1 MKRTITYLAAAGVL
15 ALAAFFPVAASA
27 DGHGHHHGHG
37 HGHHW
42 DDDDWN
48 DGGGASWVGHQGWG
62 GYGPSYGA
70 YVAPSYGYYA
80 NPYQCFAPGYG
91 WYPCPPNYAGYSY

>member
-1 MKRTITYLAAAGVL
+1 MKRTIVI

-42 DDDDWN
+42 DDDDWD
-48 DGGGASWVGHQGWG
+48 DGGGPRWVAHQGWG

-80 NPYQCFAPGYG
+80 NPYQCFAPEYG
-91 WYPCPPNYAGYSY
+91 WYPCPPNYAGYGY